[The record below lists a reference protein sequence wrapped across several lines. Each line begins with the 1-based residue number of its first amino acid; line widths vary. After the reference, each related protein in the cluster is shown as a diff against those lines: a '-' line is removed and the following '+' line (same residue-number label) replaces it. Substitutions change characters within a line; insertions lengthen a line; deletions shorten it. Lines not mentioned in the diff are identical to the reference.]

1 MTGETRI
8 AFRTCPLCE
17 AGCGLEIALHG
28 SNGPERA
35 SAMQRA
41 LGPSGPSPKATR
53 AGDTASEPE
62 RPGRRP
68 RAGNNE
74 RVGRIRGDRDDVFSH
89 GFICPKG
96 STLRQLH
103 EDPDWLRQPL
113 IKRDGRFE
121 PVSWDEAFAEVERRL
136 LPIVERHGR
145 DAVGIYL
152 GNPNAHSLAGLIF
165 LRPLVRAL
173 GSTNVFSASTVDQ
186 RPKEVS
192 SGLMFGGA
200 LTVPVPDLD
209 RTDFLLML
217 GANPYASNG
226 SLATAPDWPGRI
238 EALLG
243 RGGRLVVVDP
253 RRSQTAQVASQH
265 LAIRPG
271 ADPFLLMALVNVL
284 ASDGLIRLDRLEP
297 YVTGVDEVVR
307 LAGPFTPEAVATA
320 TGLNPDEIRALAHD
334 LSAAPSACVYGR
346 IGTTTAEFGT
356 LTSWLVDVLNV
367 LTGNLDRPG
376 GAMFANAAA
385 GAANTRGTPRFGRG
399 VKLHRRRSRVRGLGE
414 TMGELPAACLAEEID
429 TPGEGQ
435 IRAMVTVGGNPVL
448 STPNGGRLDAA
459 MAGLEFMVAVDPYV
473 NETTRHA
480 DVILPV
486 PTALQRPHYDLA
498 LLQLAVRNVANYSPA
513 VLPLDEGQ
521 PDEWQVLA
529 RLALLLQGFGP
540 DADPAL
546 VDDLVLRTLVD
557 GAVADETSPVAG
569 RNVDEVIALL
579 GERTGPPRIIDFMLR
594 TGPYGDGFGANP
606 GGLTLDVLLDQPHGV
621 DLGPLEP
628 RLPDVLRT
636 PSGMVELAPE
646 PLVADAGRLRS
657 ALDRPGGGM
666 RLIGRR
672 DLRSN
677 NSWMHNVEVLV
688 KGRPRCTLH
697 VHPDDASRLGLVD
710 GEPASVVSRVGTV
723 TIPAEVT
730 DAIRPGVVSI
740 PHGWGHDMPGVELSV
755 ARRYAGVNTNLLA
768 DEELIDPISGNAVLN
783 GIPVEVAPAG

>member
-1 MTGETRI
+1 MSSKTRI
-8 AFRTCPLCE
+8 AYRTCPLCE
-17 AGCGLEIALHG
+17 AGCGLEITLHRTNG
-28 SNGPERA
+28 S
-35 SAMQRA
+35 
-41 LGPSGPSPKATR
+41 
-53 AGDTASEPE
+53 
-62 RPGRRP
+62 
-68 RAGNNE
+68 E

-103 EDPDWLRQPL
+103 EDPDWLRAPL
-113 IKRDGRFE
+113 VKRGGRFE
-121 PVSWDEAFAEVERRL
+121 PVGWDEAFAEVERRL
-136 LPIVERHGR
+136 LPIVEQRGR

-152 GNPNAHSLAGLIF
+152 GNPNAHSLGALIF

-173 GSTNVFSASTVDQ
+173 GTANVFSASTVDQ

-192 SGLMFGGA
+192 AGLMFGGA
-200 LTVPVPDLD
+200 LTVPVPDVD

-238 EALLG
+238 EALLE

-253 RRSQTAQVASQH
+253 RRTQTAEVASQH

-271 ADPFLLMALVNVL
+271 TDPLMLMALVNVL
-284 ASDGLIRLDRLEP
+284 AVDGLIDLGRLEP
-297 YVTGVDEVVR
+297 YVVGVDQVVR
-307 LAGPFTPEAVATA
+307 LAEPFTPQAVAPV
-320 TGLNPDEIRALAHD
+320 TGLDGDEIRRLAHD
-334 LSAAPSACVYGR
+334 LAAAPSASVYGR
-346 IGTTTAEFGT
+346 IGTTTAEFGA

-376 GAMFANAAA
+376 GAMFAKAAA
-385 GAANTRGTPRFGRG
+385 GAANTRGKARHGRG
-399 VKLHRRRSRVRGLGE
+399 IKLHRRQSRVRGLGE

-435 IRAMVTVGGNPVL
+435 IRAMMVVGGNPVL
-448 STPNGGRLDAA
+448 STPNAGRLDAA
-459 MAGLEFMVAVDPYV
+459 LAGLEFMVAVDPYV

-521 PDEWQVLA
+521 PDEWHVLA
-529 RLALLLQGFGP
+529 RLALVAQGFGA

-546 VDDLVLRTLVD
+546 VDDLVLRTLVE

-569 RNVDEVIALL
+569 REVEEIIALL
-579 GERTGPPRIIDFMLR
+579 GERTGPSRIIDFMLR
-594 TGPYGDGFGANP
+594 TGPYGEGFGPLQRRRQPTPPEPEWPAAEQQEREATSF
-606 GGLTLDVLLDQPHGV
+606 GLSLDVLLDHPHGV

-646 PLVADAGRLRS
+646 PLAADVGRLRT
-657 ALDRPGGGM
+657 AMAEPGGGM
-666 RLIGRR
+666 RLVGRR

-710 GEPASVVSRVGTV
+710 GELASVRSRAGTV

-740 PHGWGHDMPGVELSV
+740 PHGWGHDLPGVELSV
-755 ARRYAGVNTNLLA
+755 ARRYAGVNSNILA
-768 DEELIDPISGNAVLN
+768 DEDLVDPVSGNAVLN

>member
-1 MTGETRI
+1 MSSETRI
-8 AFRTCPLCE
+8 AYRTCPLCE
-17 AGCGLEIALHG
+17 AGCGLEVALHDTDG
-28 SNGPERA
+28 S
-35 SAMQRA
+35 Q
-41 LGPSGPSPKATR
+41 
-53 AGDTASEPE
+53 
-62 RPGRRP
+62 
-68 RAGNNE
+68 

-113 IKRDGRFE
+113 VKRDGRFE
-121 PVSWDEAFAEVERRL
+121 PVGWDEAFAEVERRL
-136 LPIVERHGR
+136 LPIVEQHGR
-145 DAVGIYL
+145 DAAGIYL
-152 GNPNAHSLAGLIF
+152 GNPNAHSLSGLIF
-165 LRPLVRAL
+165 LRPLIRAL

-192 SGLMFGGA
+192 AGLMFGGA
-200 LTVPVPDLD
+200 LTVPVPDVD

-238 EALLG
+238 EALVE

-253 RRSQTAQVASQH
+253 RRTQTAEAASQH

-284 ASDGLIRLDRLEP
+284 ASDGLIGLDRLGP
-297 YVTGVDEVVR
+297 YVTGVGEVVR
-307 LAGPFTPEAVATA
+307 LAEPFTPEAVAPA
-320 TGLNPDEIRALAHD
+320 TGLDPEEIRRLAHD
-334 LSAAPSACVYGR
+334 LAAAPAACVYGR

-376 GAMFANAAA
+376 GAMFATAAA
-385 GAANTRGTPRFGRG
+385 GAANTRGTPRYGRG
-399 VKLHRRRSRVRGLGE
+399 VKLHRRHSRVRGLGE

-448 STPNGGRLDAA
+448 STPNAGRLDAA
-459 MAGLEFMVAVDPYV
+459 LAGLEFMVAVDPYV

-486 PTALQRPHYDLA
+486 PSALQRPHYDLA

-521 PDEWQVLA
+521 PDEWHVLA
-529 RLALLLQGFGP
+529 RLALVLQGFGAH
-540 DADPAL
+540 ADPAL
-546 VDDLVLRTLVD
+546 VDDLVLRSLVE

-569 RNVDEVIALL
+569 REVDEIVALL

-606 GGLTLDVLLDQPHGV
+606 GGLNLDVLLDQPHGV
-621 DLGPLEP
+621 DLGPLQP

-646 PLVADAGRLRS
+646 PLVADVERLRS
-657 ALDRPGGGM
+657 AMRRPAGGM

-710 GEPASVVSRVGTV
+710 GEPASVVSRAGRV

-740 PHGWGHDMPGVELSV
+740 PHGWGHDMAGVELSV
-755 ARRYAGVNTNLLA
+755 ARRYAGVNSNVLA
-768 DEELIDPISGNAVLN
+768 DEELVDPVSGNAVLN